1 MTIRLTL
8 SILCWMFVTGCV
20 EIQRLPGAGIV
31 ASLPTAAKPD
41 NRVPVHSSLEG
52 DSFNRSSGAMSAR
65 TRMESIDY
73 RSRHPSPDIASTD
86 NAQRIQGDDPN
97 TQVGS
102 QSSRWTSDVTIGT
115 WRTSPDTIVFILAI
129 ITLLIIIALSV
140 QKAADG
146 TVVFFSSYFDLFLS
160 HLPLIVMVLISM
172 VSSASE
178 DKNAG
183 SPSSVYMGLILMA
196 IGYNYI
202 KAFSD
207 NSDTPA
213 LALCVGTGR
222 ITVGYIIPIL
232 ALDVILIA

>member
-1 MTIRLTL
+1 M
-8 SILCWMFVTGCV
+8 
-20 EIQRLPGAGIV
+20 
-31 ASLPTAAKPD
+31 
-41 NRVPVHSSLEG
+41 
-52 DSFNRSSGAMSAR
+52 
-65 TRMESIDY
+65 
-73 RSRHPSPDIASTD
+73 
-86 NAQRIQGDDPN
+86 
-97 TQVGS
+97 
-102 QSSRWTSDVTIGT
+102 TIGT
-115 WRTSPDTIVFILAI
+115 WRTSPDTIVLILVVVA
-129 ITLLIIIALSV
+129 LLVLIALSV
-140 QKAADG
+140 QKTVDG
-146 TVVFFSSYFDLFLS
+146 TVVFFGSYFDLFLS